1 MMPAYHESVMKNEV
15 LHYLNVHMEGVI
27 VDGTLGDGGH
37 TEFILKNTA
46 PKIRVFA
53 IDRDRSAIE
62 RAKKRLS
69 PFRDRVTLTHGNLGD
84 LKSLAAQHGITR
96 IVGLLMDLG
105 VSSPQ
110 LDTPERGFSIQ
121 HDGPLDMRMNPS
133 QKTSA
138 ADLLKELS
146 DAELAAII
154 KNFGEERYSKRI
166 VRAIRKEQAE
176 RPITTTGQLS
186 RIVARVVT
194 SPRHTR
200 IHPATRTFQALRIA
214 VNDELE
220 QLKLALQGV
229 IGLLNSTARLVVI
242 SFHSLED
249 RIVKTFFRDEQ
260 KGCSCP
266 PKIPMC
272 ICGRTQTL
280 KILTRKPIVPS
291 EEEVA
296 RNPRSI
302 SAKLRVAERIYV

>member
-1 MMPAYHESVMKNEV
+1 MPAYHESVMKNEV

-46 PKIRVFA
+46 PEVRVFA

-62 RAKKRLS
+62 RARKRLS

-121 HDGPLDMRMNPS
+121 HDGPLDMRMDPS

-138 ADLLKELS
+138 ADLLKKLS
-146 DAELAAII
+146 DAELVAII

>member
-1 MMPAYHESVMKNEV
+1 MPAYHESVMKNEV

-176 RPITTTGQLS
+176 RPISTTGQLS
-186 RIVARVVT
+186 RVVARVVT